1 MIQAVLSALFAA
13 LISAGAFIQIP
24 MPSGV
29 PVVIQDMT
37 ALLSGMLKLWGSVS
51 VILFTAWNYRS
62 ACFSGKAGL
71 QVLISDRREASC
83 LVTLQLP

>member
-1 MIQAVLSALFAA
+1 MTKKPVMIQAVLSALFAA

-37 ALLSGMLKLWGSVS
+37 ALLS
-51 VILFTAWNYRS
+51 
-62 ACFSGKAGL
+62 
-71 QVLISDRREASC
+71 
-83 LVTLQLP
+83 